1 MHPEEVRIGARVK
14 VSEERRRPD
23 LRGLVGTVEKKYGRS
38 DYPALDVRLENGT
51 RELFWYYQLEET
63 E

>member
-1 MHPEEVRIGARVK
+1 M
-14 VSEERRRPD
+14 SEERRRPD